1 MHPCRKLS
9 AVILCVAIASV
20 LFGVAAMAQG
30 PTELNADSQANNAPP
45 PPSAQKTASPSEDDL
60 WHFDISA
67 YVFVP
72 AIHGTVGVPG
82 HDASVHVSGSNV
94 LSNFNGG
101 LAGWF
106 QARKNRFVMPVDFFW
121 ARLGTTQAF
130 PVLTDLGQT
139 SVRFLQTQ
147 VVLTPKVGYRIV
159 DMEHFKIDALVG
171 FRYWHEGLT
180 ITPRPANVPY
190 YGSVNWVD
198 GVAGGKFEIPFS
210 PKVWITAGGD
220 AGGGGAKLD
229 YQAVGTFNVQPK
241 PMFGLFVGWRYLY
254 ADYVGNKGFLFN
266 VAQTGPL
273 LGLNMQ
279 LGGRPPAPPTASC
292 SVAPTEIWSGDPVT
306 ATISTQN
313 FNPKHT
319 ITYAWTASGG
329 KISGTGTT
337 GNVDTTGLAPGSYT
351 VKGTATDAKEKKN
364 NIASCEA
371 SFTVK
376 QPHPPVADCSAA
388 PNTVKAGEASTL
400 AVNASSPDNFPLTY
414 AWSASAGHVNGTGT
428 NVSLDTTG
436 APEGAPITATATVT
450 DSRGL
455 STSCSATVNVLSPPV
470 TVAEV
475 SQIGE
480 CNFNDARRPARVDN
494 TCKAIL
500 DDVAL
505 RIQHEPNGRFV
516 IVGYTDDQETV
527 TVSQLGAQRS
537 VNMKY
542 YLVNG
547 EGGQQIDATRI
558 DVRTSGTVK
567 EKGAKI
573 YFVPSGTT
581 FTQESVA
588 VDETQ
593 VKGQGRNAPAPKKKA
608 RKATTQAAPAQ

>member
-1 MHPCRKLS
+1 MHPFRKLS
-9 AVILCVAIASV
+9 AVAFSVVLTGVLLCA
-20 LFGVAAMAQG
+20 AAMAQG
-30 PTELNADSQANNAPP
+30 PAELNADTQANSAPP
-45 PPSAQKTASPSEDDL
+45 PPSAQKMASPSEDDA
-60 WHFDISA
+60 WHFDIA
-67 YVFVP
+67 PYVFVP
-72 AIHGTVGVPG
+72 GVHGTSGALG
-82 HDASVHVSGSNV
+82 HYASVHVSGSNV

-101 LAGWF
+101 FAAYV
-106 QARKNRFVMPVDFFW
+106 QARKNRFVLPVDFIW

-130 PVLTDLGQT
+130 PVLSDLGQD
-139 SVRFLQTQ
+139 SVRFLQSQ
-147 VVLTPKVGYRIV
+147 VILTPKVGYRIV
-159 DMEHFKIDALVG
+159 DKEHFKVDALIG

-190 YGSVNWVD
+190 SASANWVD
-198 GVAGGKFEIPFS
+198 GVAGGHFEIPFS
-210 PKVWITAGGD
+210 SKVWITASGD
-220 AGGGGAKLD
+220 AGGGGASLD

-241 PMFGLFVGWRYLY
+241 PMIGIFVGWRYLY
-254 ADYVGNKGFLFN
+254 ANYTGSKAFLFDM
-266 VAQTGPL
+266 AQTGPVI
-273 LGLNMQ
+273 GLNMQ
-279 LGGRPPAPPTASC
+279 LGGRPPVPPTASC
-292 SVAPTEIWSGDPVT
+292 SVSPTEIWSSDPVT
-306 ATISTQN
+306 ATISAQN

-319 ITYAWTASGG
+319 ITYGWTASGG

-351 VKGTATDAKEKKN
+351 VKGTATDEKEKKN

-376 QPHPPVADCSAA
+376 QPHPPVASCSAS
-388 PNTVKAGEASTL
+388 PTTLKAGEASSLT
-400 AVNASSPDNFPLTY
+400 VNASSPDNFPLTY

-428 NVSLDTTG
+428 SVSLDTTG
-436 APEGAPITATATVT
+436 APEGAAITATATVT

-470 TVAEV
+470 TVSEV
-475 SQIGE
+475 QEIGD
-480 CNFNDARRPARVDN
+480 CQFNDARRPARVDN

-505 RIQHEPNGRFV
+505 RIQHEPNGKFV
-516 IVGYTDDQETV
+516 IVGYTDEQETAAG
-527 TVSQLGAQRS
+527 TQLAAQRS

-558 DVRTSGTVK
+558 DVRTNGTVK

-573 YFVPSGTT
+573 YFVPSGAT

-593 VKGQGRNAPAPKKKA
+593 VKGQGRNAPAPKKKS
-608 RKATTQAAPAQ
+608 RKAATQATPAQ